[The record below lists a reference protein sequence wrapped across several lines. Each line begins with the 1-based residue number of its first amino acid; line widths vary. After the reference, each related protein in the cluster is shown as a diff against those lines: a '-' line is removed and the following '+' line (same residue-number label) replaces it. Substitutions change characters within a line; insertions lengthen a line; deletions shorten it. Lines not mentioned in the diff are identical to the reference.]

1 VYGQNIRLFR
11 KQKGMNQHEL
21 GAAMDVSAVSVSKW
35 EREQTQPD
43 IETLQKLAPTLGVT
57 LEWLVSGQG
66 EAPPAEL
73 RVVPDGDARP
83 SLGAHPDAEALA
95 NRRQHTLHGLCR
107 CPAQVQ
113 GQAEITKK
121 KRQLR
126 HGLFMHGDQS
136 G

>member
-1 VYGQNIRLFR
+1 MSHEIQAIDAVVNI
-11 KQKGMNQHEL
+11 
-21 GAAMDVSAVSVSKW
+21 W
-35 EREQTQPD
+35 TP
-43 IETLQKLAPTLGVT
+43 
-57 LEWLVSGQG
+57 
-66 EAPPAEL
+66 
-73 RVVPDGDARP
+73 
-83 SLGAHPDAEALA
+83 EALA

-126 HGLFMHGDQS
+126 HGLFVHGDQS

>member
-1 VYGQNIRLFR
+1 LQFNQARHVVVVRRQPQHFGPPHAGRRHHRQGKKGQ
-11 KQKGMNQHEL
+11 H
-21 GAAMDVSAVSVSKW
+21 
-35 EREQTQPD
+35 
-43 IETLQKLAPTLGVT
+43 
-57 LEWLVSGQG
+57 G
-66 EAPPAEL
+66 E
-73 RVVPDGDARP
+73 
-83 SLGAHPDAEALA
+83 SLDLDAEALA

-126 HGLFMHGDQS
+126 HGLFVHGDQS